1 MVGRDTLQG
10 HTAEAPIAGYVR
22 KKRWWAY
29 IEIYGV
35 EGSAQ
40 LLTSLLWQTLIIRH
54 DTIPEH
60 PREADRFQLS
70 HLDTKRF
77 LGGGASHGPGF
88 LLFLLAL

>member
-10 HTAEAPIAGYVR
+10 HTAEAPRAGYVK

-54 DTIPEH
+54 GTDPEH
-60 PREADRFQLS
+60 PKEADRFQN
-70 HLDTKRF
+70 
-77 LGGGASHGPGF
+77 GF
-88 LLFLLAL
+88 SLFKLKPFSNIC